1 MAYRYSYL
9 LGHSHSHMYLP
20 TQPCPVSDCP
30 QFTIDSN
37 SIRGHRSSWGQKK
50 IEETL
55 AAMRS
60 AKGSSPSC
68 QAVQRSSDP
77 AIRLP
82 LGFCLSS
89 SRSIRHQRQPL
100 RRSTVQPLIQ
110 LYSHCFFAYFRAL
123 GNVRTLSLPP
133 PRHSIPLKSSP
144 YSIITST
151 FSVLSCHRAAPLI
164 VDCDSKLPL
173 RG

>member
-37 SIRGHRSSWGQKK
+37 SIRGHRNSWGQKK

-77 AIRLP
+77 AIQLP

-123 GNVRTLSLPP
+123 GNVRTLSLPFLGIPSLSRP
-133 PRHSIPLKSSP
+133 PPTP
-144 YSIITST
+144 
-151 FSVLSCHRAAPLI
+151 
-164 VDCDSKLPL
+164 
-173 RG
+173 

>member
-77 AIRLP
+77 TASWVLLIIVAFHPTSTSTVEAFNRSAVDSIVFAL
-82 LGFCLSS
+82 LFCLL
-89 SRSIRHQRQPL
+89 SRTWQ
-100 RRSTVQPLIQ
+100 
-110 LYSHCFFAYFRAL
+110 CAY
-123 GNVRTLSLPP
+123 SLPP
-133 PRHSIPLKSSP
+133 SPRHSISLKSSP
-144 YSIITST
+144 YSIISST